1 MVSKLGLDILA
12 TAGLRVRKIKLLQDV
27 SEKMTIKTPSLLK
40 TKLWASP
47 MDLLVNRF
55 FHELDGYKKRHRNS
69 ICC

>member
-40 TKLWASP
+40 TKL
-47 MDLLVNRF
+47 
-55 FHELDGYKKRHRNS
+55 
-69 ICC
+69 